1 MSVALLCVSWE
12 VKEEK
17 RKQEKANQVT
27 QMMLQSRESVQ
38 LGVKERARNGTG
50 KERKK
55 NEKERPI
62 E

>member
-1 MSVALLCVSWE
+1 METHLMSVALLCASWE

-38 LGVKERARNGTG
+38 LGVKGPKRWQREKR
-50 KERKK
+50 
-55 NEKERPI
+55 EKEAH
-62 E
+62 